1 MPAASGARPSAWT
14 TDTTRRLHGWTD
26 PTKPAAIASSTA
38 LLQLSTR
45 PVGRSANRV
54 STTKRASV
62 RVSFIGGA
70 GPPPPPGDLFPPHGQ
85 LLHGPAPPPG
95 PPPPPPDQGGSAGPA
110 RRTLDSPRGSVG

>member
-1 MPAASGARPSAWT
+1 MAEASGGPPSAGT
-14 TDTTRRLHGWTD
+14 PDTIRRLHGWTD

-70 GPPPPPGDLFPPHGQ
+70 GPPPPPAGFLRPP
-85 LLHGPAPPPG
+85 LPPLRRPPRPAAHPPPAHA
-95 PPPPPPDQGGSAGPA
+95 PEHCSA
-110 RRTLDSPRGSVG
+110 